1 MPRDERAAVRQ
12 KERSKLVITGVDAR
26 GLAFEER
33 TEALDISED
42 GLACYLGHSVW
53 MNSHLTAEVVRQVQ
67 RVVAKVFRLKRQSEQ
82 VVARYTDKM
91 ERLLHNNGLTASQ
104 IMRVHP

>member
-53 MNSHLTAEVVRQVQ
+53 MNSHLTAEVVSSSIFASIHVTRAMVMRIKVDPSGKQF
-67 RVVAKVFRLKRQSEQ
+67 VAVRFNE
-82 VVARYTDKM
+82 
-91 ERLLHNNGLTASQ
+91 
-104 IMRVHP
+104 

>member
-33 TEALDISED
+33 TEALAISED
-42 GLACYLGHSVW
+42 GLAFHLGHSVW
-53 MNSHLTAEVVRQVQ
+53 MNSHLTAEVASNSIFASSRVIRAMVMRIQADPSGKQFVAVR
-67 RVVAKVFRLKRQSEQ
+67 FYE
-82 VVARYTDKM
+82 
-91 ERLLHNNGLTASQ
+91 
-104 IMRVHP
+104 